1 MKRLNRRNWQFW
13 ASCLL
18 WVVLVQMAIG
28 ILPIVPAAAAITADA
43 TVTLPNHAPA
53 DFIKVRP
60 DIQKG
65 KLETITYNSK
75 SIGVERKA
83 VVYTPPNYDPNQ
95 KYPVLYLMHGIG
107 GNETHWTTLCA
118 ANKVLDN
125 LIADKKAVPMIIV
138 MPNGRAS
145 AEPPSSNVMADFNY
159 YAFFEKDLL
168 QDLMPYIES
177 HYSVKA
183 DRAHRAIAGLSMGGG
198 QGLNF
203 GINNIDKFAWVGGF
217 SSAPNLQQPSVLIP
231 KIQQAKEKL
240 SLLWIGCG
248 DKDNLITG
256 SWNLHK
262 GLVDAKI
269 DHVWYLDSGVHEVP
283 VWNNNLYL
291 MAQMLFK
298 PVGSVTPP
306 PSIGQYNGEPVSGFG
321 GMMAGGRGMGG
332 GRGMMGGGGGTNAEF
347 IARRQKTDK
356 PSTGAS
362 GLWLIKDGDNEMK
375 LELKAEGSK
384 LTGMLENSQM
394 PGAIEF
400 KDGKI
405 EGDNISFSYVRQMN
419 GQDFKISWTGTLS
432 GDEIKL
438 RREAGGGGGM
448 PGAGRGP
455 APKTD

>member
-1 MKRLNRRNWQFW
+1 MKRLDKPSWRLG
-13 ASCLL
+13 AVCLL
-18 WVVLVQMAIG
+18 WAALVQIAIG
-28 ILPIVPAAAAITADA
+28 ILPIVPASAAATADA
-43 TVTLPNHAPA
+43 AVALPNHAPA
-53 DFIKVRP
+53 DYIQVRP
-60 DIQKG
+60 DIPKG
-65 KLETITYNSK
+65 RLESITYNSQ
-75 SIGVERKA
+75 SIGVDRKA
-83 VVYTPPNYDPNQ
+83 VVYLPPNYDPNQ

-125 LIADKKAVPMIIV
+125 LVADKKAVPMIIV

-145 AEPPSSNVMADFNY
+145 AQPPSSNIMADFNY
-159 YAFFEKDLL
+159 YADFEKDLL

-177 HYSVKA
+177 RYSVKA
-183 DRAHRAIAGLSMGGG
+183 DRDHRAIAGLSMGGG

-217 SSAPNLQQPSVLIP
+217 SSAPNLQQPSALIP
-231 KIQQAKEKL
+231 KIQQAKDRL

-306 PSIGQYNGEPVSGFG
+306 PSLGKYNGEPVSGFG
-321 GMMAGGRGMGG
+321 GMMAGGRGMMTG
-332 GRGMMGGGGGTNAEF
+332 GRGMMAGGGGANNEF
-347 IARRQKTDK
+347 TARREKNGN
-356 PSTGAS
+356 PSAGAA
-362 GLWLIKDGDNEMK
+362 GKWLIKDGENEIK
-375 LELKAEGSK
+375 LDLKIDGSK
-384 LTGMLENSQM
+384 LTGTLVNPQM
-394 PGAIEF
+394 PGTIEIR
-400 KDGKI
+400 DGKM
-405 EGDNISFSYVRQMN
+405 EGDKISFDYVRQMN
-419 GQDFKISWTGTLS
+419 GQDIKILWTGTFS

-438 RREAGGGGGM
+438 KREAGGGM
-448 PGAGRGP
+448 PGGR
-455 APKTD
+455 

>member
-1 MKRLNRRNWQFW
+1 MKRSNKLRWQFW
-13 ASCLL
+13 VNWLL
-18 WVVLVQMAIG
+18 WAALMQIAIG
-28 ILPIVPAAAAITADA
+28 APPTGQATALA
-43 TVTLPNHAPA
+43 KTGASLVLPNHAPA
-53 DFIKVRP
+53 DFIQIRA
-60 DIQKG
+60 DIPKG

-75 SIGVERKA
+75 SIGVDRKA

-145 AEPPSSNVMADFNY
+145 ADPPSSNIMSDFNY

-183 DRAHRAIAGLSMGGG
+183 DRDNRALAGLSMGGG

-203 GINNIDKFAWVGGF
+203 GLNNIDKFAWVGGF
-217 SSAPNLQQPSVLIP
+217 SSAPNLQQPNVLIP
-231 KIQQAKEKL
+231 KIQQAKDKL

-256 SWNLHK
+256 SWNLHQ
-262 GLVDAKI
+262 GLVKAKI
-269 DHVWYLDSGVHEVP
+269 DHVWYVDAGVHEVP

-306 PSIGQYNGEPVSGFG
+306 PSIGKYNGEPVSGFAGMG
-321 GMMAGGRGMGG
+321 GGLTQAQTQKITDAVQSEIAELNKKLADAQKEAVKAALAKGATQASVKAKVDAVVAIQVKIAMLRYTKGIKPIAQDISEEQQKQLNDMGAQGYNQLFVGGARGMGG
-332 GRGMMGGGGGTNAEF
+332 
-347 IARRQKTDK
+347 
-356 PSTGAS
+356 
-362 GLWLIKDGDNEMK
+362 
-375 LELKAEGSK
+375 
-384 LTGMLENSQM
+384 
-394 PGAIEF
+394 
-400 KDGKI
+400 
-405 EGDNISFSYVRQMN
+405 FS
-419 GQDFKISWTGTLS
+419 
-432 GDEIKL
+432 
-438 RREAGGGGGM
+438 M
-448 PGAGRGP
+448 PGAGMRGAGP
-455 APKTD
+455 GTGPQ